1 MVPSTSN
8 AGKALLQSGSL
19 ARGASTS
26 HTGGDRTAK
35 GPSQAPATPPLCPPA
50 GRLRMARAAWP
61 PRRSRAARGRALPES
76 LRRVAAGTAFPARIG
91 TGGGSGGQVRAHACR
106 LSLSHT
112 HTHTEHTHSAHLRD
126 KGVPSRPWPHP
137 ETRRRRAPSSQ
148 PGPASNQHILIATSR
163 GSPTGPVPEQP
174 SALRQEARGQLGGDS
189 PAASHPSPRPC
200 ALRSRATWCL
210 MTTLSAR
217 DARRRD
223 CQAY

>member
-1 MVPSTSN
+1 MP
-8 AGKALLQSGSL
+8 
-19 ARGASTS
+19 
-26 HTGGDRTAK
+26 
-35 GPSQAPATPPLCPPA
+35 APATLEVTGQPKALPRHPQRPRSALPRAACEWL
-50 GRLRMARAAWP
+50 GRLGLPAALGQRVEGPCQSPYAGWLQAL
-61 PRRSRAARGRALPES
+61 RSQPES
-76 LRRVAAGTAFPARIG
+76 AQAAAAADRCAHTRVV
-91 TGGGSGGQVRAHACR
+91 S
-106 LSLSHT
+106 LSLT
-112 HTHTEHTHSAHLRD
+112 HTHTRSTHSAHLRD

-189 PAASHPSPRPC
+189 PAASRPSPRPC